1 MSLNARAQQPPLY
14 SASTMIWNSTCKR
27 TYTVLYLSFS
37 KLAKC
42 PPGSFM
48 LFQWAGWPFLW
59 LNNISLYVI
68 PNTTHFFIHSSTDE
82 RLGCLHVLAIAE
94 MLQ

>member
-1 MSLNARAQQPPLY
+1 
-14 SASTMIWNSTCKR
+14 
-27 TYTVLYLSFS
+27 
-37 KLAKC
+37 
-42 PPGSFM
+42 M

-82 RLGCLHVLAIAE
+82 RLGCLCVLAIAE

>member
-1 MSLNARAQQPPLY
+1 
-14 SASTMIWNSTCKR
+14 
-27 TYTVLYLSFS
+27 
-37 KLAKC
+37 
-42 PPGSFM
+42 M

-82 RLGCLHVLAIAE
+82 RLGCLRVLAIAE